1 MPELR
6 LNLIT
11 REWVIIATERAKR
24 PGDFRQKRDKKY
36 LPDRDKNC
44 PFCPGNEEKTP
55 GEIMKV
61 SSDGSWK
68 IRVTPNKFSALSFEG
83 ERKRTNEG
91 LKHLITGVGRHEVII
106 ESALHNTPTAL
117 MPAEDVADILRIY
130 KNRFLD
136 IYNDPRIEHV
146 IIFKNHGEKAGTS
159 IEHPHSQIVGT
170 PVTPMQVRDRIDEA
184 TRYFDNTGECL
195 MCALVKAELAEG
207 KRIILDT
214 KHFVTFIPYAALSPF
229 HTWIFPKKH
238 NAFFGDISDEEIT
251 DLAYNLKTV
260 LAKIYNGLENPDYN
274 YVIRSESPKEYG
286 SEYFHWY
293 MSIVPRV
300 IQTAG
305 FELGSGMYINTSLPE
320 EIAEF
325 LRKVKTDS

>member
-24 PGDFRQKRDKKY
+24 PDDFRQKRERKY
-36 LPDRDKNC
+36 LPEHDKNC
-44 PFCPGNEEKTP
+44 PFCPGNENKTP

-61 SSDGSWK
+61 TSDGSWK
-68 IRVTPNKFSALSFEG
+68 IRVTPNKFSALNLEG
-83 ERKRTNEG
+83 ERKRVNDR
-91 LKHLITGVGRHEVII
+91 LKHLVTGVGRHEVII
-106 ESALHNTPTAL
+106 ESNLHNAPTAL
-117 MPAEDVADILRIY
+117 MPVNDVADILKIY

-136 IYNDPRIEHV
+136 IYKDPRTEHV
-146 IIFKNHGEKAGTS
+146 IIFKNNGEKAGTS
-159 IEHPHSQIVGT
+159 IVHPHSQIVGT
-170 PVTPMQVRDRIDEA
+170 PVTPLQIRDRIDEA
-184 TRYFDNTGECL
+184 VRYFDNTGECL
-195 MCALVKAELAEG
+195 MCATVKTEIEEQN
-207 KRIILDT
+207 RIILDT
-214 KHFVTFIPYAALSPF
+214 KHFVAFIPYAALSPF

-238 NAFFGDISDEEIT
+238 NASFGDISAEEIA

-260 LAKIYNGLENPDYN
+260 LTKIYEGLDNPDYN
-274 YVIRSESPKEYG
+274 YVIRSESPKESG

-300 IQTAG
+300 IQSAG

-320 EIAEF
+320 ESAEF
-325 LRKVKTDS
+325 LRKVKAG